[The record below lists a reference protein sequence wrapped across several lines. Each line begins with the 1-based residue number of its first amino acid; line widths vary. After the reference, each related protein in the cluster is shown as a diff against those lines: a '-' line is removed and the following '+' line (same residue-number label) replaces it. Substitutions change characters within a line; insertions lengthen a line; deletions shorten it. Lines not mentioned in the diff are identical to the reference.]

1 MGRRALAHTS
11 RTPGK
16 TRTCNVYDVDGRFY
30 LVDLPGYG
38 YARASHSE
46 RDRLKMVV
54 RSYLSTRDSLAGV
67 VWLLDVR
74 RDPSPED
81 LDIAKLLAKQ
91 GRPVLAAITK
101 ADKLGRGG
109 RTERVKAILEGA
121 AIPEDQCVV
130 TSAKTQEG
138 IEELWEAIGRLVG
151 RYGGTAVRR

>member
-1 MGRRALAHTS
+1 M
-11 RTPGK
+11 
-16 TRTCNVYDVDGRFY
+16 
-30 LVDLPGYG
+30 
-38 YARASHSE
+38 
-46 RDRLKMVV
+46 
-54 RSYLSTRDSLAGV
+54 
-67 VWLLDVR
+67 R

-121 AIPEDQCVV
+121 TIPEDQCVV

-138 IEELWEAIGRLVG
+138 IEELWEAIGGLVG
-151 RYGGTAVRR
+151 RSGGKAVRG